1 MEMFFD
7 VKTGDNTGDNTP
19 EGRSGLAKTF
29 DASARP
35 VLTVD
40 VAKYQALI
48 DDPNLSEAQK
58 EEFLRALWSI
68 VVTFV
73 DLGFG
78 VLPLQEV
85 CGQDSGIL
93 SNGPKE
99 AFDQVRS
106 NVLDE
111 TQGDEESGP
120 TAGMKDH
127 EHTEP

>member
-1 MEMFFD
+1 MEMFID
-7 VKTGDNTGDNTP
+7 VKSGGSTGEN
-19 EGRSGLAKTF
+19 SLAKNF

-35 VLTVD
+35 ILTVD
-40 VAKYQALI
+40 VRKYQSLI
-48 DDPNLSEAQK
+48 DDPNLGDAQK

-73 DLGFG
+73 ELGFG

-85 CGQDSGIL
+85 CGQDSEIL
-93 SNGPKE
+93 SNSPKE
-99 AFDQVRS
+99 AFDQVKS

-111 TQGDEESGP
+111 TQGNEESGP
-120 TAGMKDH
+120 TAGMEEH